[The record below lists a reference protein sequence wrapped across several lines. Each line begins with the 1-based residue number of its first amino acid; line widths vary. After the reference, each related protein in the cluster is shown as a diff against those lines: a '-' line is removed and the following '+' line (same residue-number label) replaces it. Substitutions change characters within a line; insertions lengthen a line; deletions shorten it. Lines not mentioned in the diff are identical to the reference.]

1 MLFTHH
7 LEIMFEWER
16 KQPTSFTNFIFCR
29 SEKIANKKGAILPS
43 FAFNTWCFSVLLGL
57 EVQTGVAVGCG
68 WILPK
73 PMFAACLRQFSM
85 LVWPSLK
92 RVYIC
97 KKKTRCFKIPIFIL
111 SWVMSPNA
119 CSIWYRIFL
128 QQSKMDDDIGNMTNI
143 FWPMGLNSL
152 WNAQLQHNISPN
164 PNQSTI
170 HQLMYV
176 DWELPILGSKF
187 NSWRDGISP
196 SEYLV
201 RELRPVAAHPATR
214 HWWSLPRGYCGVPA
228 LAIES
233 CVIEGTAVAYLF
245 GSSWGIL

>member
-29 SEKIANKKGAILPS
+29 SEKIANRKGAILPS

-97 KKKTRCFKIPIFIL
+97 KKKLDVSKSQSLFFL
-111 SWVMSPNA
+111 ESWVPMLVAFGIGSFYSSQRWMMTSETWRTSSGPWV
-119 CSIWYRIFL
+119 SI
-128 QQSKMDDDIGNMTNI
+128 
-143 FWPMGLNSL
+143 
-152 WNAQLQHNISPN
+152 
-164 PNQSTI
+164 
-170 HQLMYV
+170 
-176 DWELPILGSKF
+176 
-187 NSWRDGISP
+187 P
-196 SEYLV
+196 SETPNFNITFPQTRINLPSTNWC
-201 RELRPVAAHPATR
+201 RLR
-214 HWWSLPRGYCGVPA
+214 
-228 LAIES
+228 I
-233 CVIEGTAVAYLF
+233 AYF
-245 GSSWGIL
+245 GIKV